1 MIYAFGLAAA
11 LAAIWIGLSGLFKP
25 LLLGLGV
32 ASIIVVVLLAARLK
46 LLDRTAVPYFR
57 LPSFLAYWVWLI
69 WEIAKANVQ
78 VIRACLKPE
87 LDIAPALVKVKTRCR
102 SDMSKALFAN
112 SITLTPGT
120 VSVELEG
127 DKILVHALYED
138 SAGPDAFEEMDRR
151 SAEAAEGKAS
161 GADNRAGTKGAKA

>member
-11 LAAIWIGLSGLFKP
+11 LATIWIGLSGVFKP

-32 ASIIVVVLLAARLK
+32 VSILVVLLLSARMK
-46 LLDRTAVPYFR
+46 LLDRTAVPYFN
-57 LPSFLAYWVWLI
+57 LPSFLIYWVWLI
-69 WEIAKANVQ
+69 GEIAKANVQ

-102 SDMSKALFAN
+102 SEMAKTLFAN

-138 SAGPDAFEEMDRR
+138 SAGPDAFEEMDKR
-151 SAEAAEGKAS
+151 STRAAEGRTAI
-161 GADNRAGTKGAKA
+161 AEAKGARG